1 MVGRACSLYPLCLP
15 PRRCVTNLSTF
26 TTDALDALIAEHE
39 KWCGRFHSGDMLP
52 PCTAYLLAGELRDAR
67 LAGSVIIA
75 LTAELA
81 QYKEAN
87 QTMHDAFMEV
97 RAKLNAWDTP
107 HAPSTEVIV
116 ACVSRH
122 LDELVAERDALLE
135 DIKERDRTYL
145 AVQQADGLEREK
157 VEAERD
163 ALIEALQA
171 LVDEQNGPPLL
182 KDVEYW
188 EAAMNQAGEA
198 LGVIRTPIPPS
209 VFSSEQARKEIEK
222 RHIEPLT
229 PETHSHGKAEPANS
243 GAV

>member
-1 MVGRACSLYPLCLP
+1 MTEPMTLEELAELREMKAAEDGLEGFYLTE
-15 PRRCVTNLSTF
+15 RR
-26 TTDALDALIAEHE
+26 
-39 KWCGRFHSGDMLP
+39 
-52 PCTAYLLAGELRDAR
+52 LLAT
-67 LAGSVIIA
+67 IA
-75 LTAELA
+75 TLTAERA

-122 LDELVAERDALLE
+122 LDELVAERDALSMALH
-135 DIKERDRTYL
+135 RSYPS
-145 AVQQADGLEREK
+145 VQKAEGLEREK

-163 ALIEALQA
+163 ALRSALQA

-182 KDVEYW
+182 KDSEYW

-229 PETHSHGKAEPANS
+229 PETHSHGKAEPEFG
-243 GAV
+243 GAE

>member
-1 MVGRACSLYPLCLP
+1 MS
-15 PRRCVTNLSTF
+15 
-26 TTDALDALIAEHE
+26 HE
-39 KWCGRFHSGDMLP
+39 KSMSERLP
-52 PCTAYLLAGELRDAR
+52 EVLFSSIHQALGAASMCWIPQPGEQVFDSTRAADIGLELCRDVADWHEKD
-67 LAGSVIIA
+67 IA
-75 LTAELA
+75 TLTAERDQLIEELA
-81 QYKEAN
+81 GCHCGRSMVHK
-87 QTMHDAFMEV
+87 
-97 RAKLNAWDTP
+97 
-107 HAPSTEVIV
+107 SCV
-116 ACVSRH
+116 A
-122 LDELVAERDALLE
+122 ARDKLLE

-163 ALIEALQA
+163 ALRSALQA

-182 KDVEYW
+182 KDSEYW

-229 PETHSHGKAEPANS
+229 PETHSHGKAEPEF
-243 GAV
+243 GGDV

>member
-1 MVGRACSLYPLCLP
+1 MTEPLENVRTPIP
-15 PRRCVTNLSTF
+15 PSAFSTEQAQKEIEKRHMEPLTPEELAELREMKAAEDGLEGFYLTERR
-26 TTDALDALIAEHE
+26 
-39 KWCGRFHSGDMLP
+39 
-52 PCTAYLLAGELRDAR
+52 LLAT
-67 LAGSVIIA
+67 IA
-75 LTAELA
+75 TLTAERD

-122 LDELVAERDALLE
+122 LDELVAERDALRE

-188 EAAMNQAGEA
+188 EAAMSQAGEA

-222 RHIEPLT
+222 RHTEPLT

>member
-1 MVGRACSLYPLCLP
+1 M
-15 PRRCVTNLSTF
+15 TNLSTF

-39 KWCGRFHSGDMLP
+39 KWCGRFHSGDMSA

-107 HAPSTEVIV
+107 HAPSTEAIV

-122 LDELVAERDALLE
+122 LHELVAERDQLIE

-145 AVQQADGLEREK
+145 AVQRAEGLERDRLAAALEETAARL
-157 VEAERD
+157 EAHQHIMCSECEGIRLFVASALD
-163 ALIEALQA
+163 AEA
-171 LVDEQNGPPLL
+171 
-182 KDVEYW
+182 W
-188 EAAMNQAGEA
+188 E
-198 LGVIRTPIPPS
+198 
-209 VFSSEQARKEIEK
+209 
-222 RHIEPLT
+222 
-229 PETHSHGKAEPANS
+229 
-243 GAV
+243 